1 MSVFWD
7 IPLGSPPQVAAI
19 GRNAHG
25 FVPVDRYRLPDL
37 WSLHLYGYEASLKV
51 DDLELPIRPGYV
63 GLTPPDRAMEYRYQ
77 GISVHIYVHF
87 RMTDLAGPVR
97 QIAAMQDLGDSYD
110 AAYRRMYGIIETF
123 GHEPQRANAR
133 VWDLLWDL
141 TKTPAHSERAS
152 GTHPAVRKVADL
164 IARNLSEPLTV
175 YGLAREVGV
184 SYSYLARLF
193 QEEYG
198 ETVVGYLRHRRLERA
213 IHLLER
219 STLPIKTI
227 AASVGIP
234 DLQHFNKAV
243 RTRYGASPRAIR
255 ERYDGS
261 PHP

>member
-1 MSVFWD
+1 MSVYWD

-19 GRNAHG
+19 GRNVHG
-25 FVPVDRYRLPDL
+25 FDPVDRYRLPDL

-51 DDLELPIRPGYV
+51 DDLELPIRPGYLGV
-63 GLTPPDRAMEYRYQ
+63 TPPDRTMEYRYQ

-87 RMTDLAGPVR
+87 RVASSEQVK
-97 QIAAMQDLGDSYD
+97 QISAMQDLGDAYD
-110 AAYRRMYGIIETF
+110 ATYRRLYSVVETF
-123 GHEPQRANAR
+123 GREPERANAR
-133 VWDLLWDL
+133 LWDLLWDL
-141 TKTPAHSERAS
+141 TEAS
-152 GTHPAVRKVADL
+152 SFSDRETGIHPAVRKVADL

-175 YGLAREVGV
+175 AGLAREVGV

-198 ETVVGYLRHRRLERA
+198 ETVVGYLRNRRLERA
-213 IHLLER
+213 LHLLER

-243 RTRYGASPRAIR
+243 RTRYGLGPRAIR
-255 ERYDGS
+255 ER
-261 PHP
+261 PVR